1 MSTANRSTI
10 AREPH
15 HTRVAPARRVSA
27 ADLSRPSA
35 YFRWKAVFDRTLA
48 ALLLAPGLPMIGL
61 LVALVRLTSRGPG
74 IFRQVRVGQHGRKFM
89 MYKIRTMR
97 HDAEA
102 ASGPVWAQHHHDPR
116 VTLVGRVLR
125 KFHLDELPQLLNVIK
140 GEMSLIGP
148 RPERPEF
155 VHVLSEAI
163 PNYRSRL
170 AVRPGVTGLAQL
182 NLPPD
187 TDLDSVRRKLVLD
200 CEYIRQAGPWLDLR
214 LFACTGLRMLKIP
227 ERWSLRMFGLHRD
240 VTVPTILEGPSGT
253 SGNGGNGGN
262 GAHAADHA
270 ADHAAGDAAV
280 TPTSIQAKVA
290 HSLIKGDGSPPGHQK
305 HSGKRLHGGNGRSKP
320 R

>member
-1 MSTANRSTI
+1 MSPAKSSTI
-10 AREPH
+10 ARKPH
-15 HTRVAPARRVSA
+15 HTKVAPAQRMPP
-27 ADLSRPSA
+27 ADLPRPSA
-35 YFRWKAVFDRTLA
+35 YFGWKAVFDRTLA
-48 ALLLAPGLPMIGL
+48 ALLLAPGLPIIGL

-97 HDAEA
+97 SNAEA
-102 ASGPVWAQHHHDPR
+102 ASGPVWTQHHDPR

-125 KFHLDELPQLLNVIK
+125 KFHLDELPQLLNVVK
-140 GEMSLIGP
+140 GEMSLVGP

-163 PNYRSRL
+163 PNYQSRL

-187 TDLDSVRRKLVLD
+187 SDLHSVRRKLVLD

-214 LFACTGLRMLKIP
+214 LFACTGLRMLKVP
-227 ERWSLRMFGLHRD
+227 EGWSLRLFGLHRD
-240 VTVPTILEGPSGT
+240 VTVPMILEDPSGT
-253 SGNGGNGGN
+253 GGNGGGNGSNGGNGGNGGN
-262 GAHAADHA
+262 GADHA
-270 ADHAAGDAAV
+270 VV
-280 TPTSIQAKVA
+280 TPTSIQAEIA
-290 HSLIKGDGSPPGHQK
+290 HALTEVDGSPPGHQK
-305 HSGKRLHGGNGRSKP
+305 HPGKRLDGGSGPSKP